1 MAYLTPVHVYLHT
14 KYVAL
19 FPDFQPPWYWATR
32 QVCDYS
38 PAPHHWWETTN
49 SLWNRDAKTVWFL
62 CKEGGRDREVLLLSK
77 ERHKS
82 SRIADEDK
90 IICRCEEA
98 RSVSTELKIAQKEIF
113 VKDKVLFDF
122 AISGPQM
129 QVKMIWSEI
138 HQSS

>member
-1 MAYLTPVHVYLHT
+1 M
-14 KYVAL
+14 
-19 FPDFQPPWYWATR
+19 
-32 QVCDYS
+32 
-38 PAPHHWWETTN
+38 
-49 SLWNRDAKTVWFL
+49 WFL

-129 QVKMIWSEI
+129 QVKMI
-138 HQSS
+138 